1 MSEKTVEEALHDA
14 WADHSRLWEHNKWV
28 YPVISRRAGGISI
41 GVNLNPDKSCSFRCA
56 YCQVDRTVP
65 GPKYALDLHA
75 LEQEIVVMIEEY
87 KRTGLAT
94 FANFKDV
101 PEERRLIQDI
111 CLSGDGESTL
121 VKEFPD
127 VCAMMRRVQDKYP
140 QFDIRL
146 TLITNATHLQADGV
160 TKGLAELTSKRGEI
174 WAKLDAGSEEWLH
187 VIDQTK
193 VPLETIQS
201 NLEETVKKFP
211 MKIQTMLC
219 NIGDRHP
226 DETELA
232 LYMDRV
238 ERVYKA
244 NPANFRGVQLY
255 GVVRH
260 TALPNVTP
268 LPKEFLESVA
278 TKIRERIPVTV
289 EVF

>member
-1 MSEKTVEEALHDA
+1 MSEKTVEEALHEA

-28 YPVISRRAGGISI
+28 YPVISRRAHGISI
-41 GVNLNPDKSCSFRCA
+41 GVNLNPDKSCSFSCA

-65 GPKYALDLHA
+65 GPKTKMDLRA
-75 LEQEIVVMIEEY
+75 LEEEIIVMIEEY

-101 PEERRLIQDI
+101 PQEKRLIQDI

-127 VCAMMRRVQDKYP
+127 VCSMMRKVQGMFP
-140 QFDIRL
+140 EFEIRL

-160 TKGLAELTSKRGEI
+160 VRGLAELTANRGEI
-174 WAKLDAGSEEWLH
+174 WAKLDAGSEEWLK
-187 VIDQTK
+187 VIDRTK
-193 VPLETIQS
+193 ISLETIQE

-211 MKIQTMLC
+211 MRVQTMLC
-219 NIGDRHP
+219 NIGGRFP
-226 DETELA
+226 DEREIA
-232 LYMDRV
+232 LYIDRV
-238 ERVYKA
+238 EKVYNA
-244 NPANFRGVQLY
+244 NPKNFLGVQLY

-260 TALPNVTP
+260 TALPDVTP
-268 LPKEFLESVA
+268 LPREFLEGVA
-278 TKIRERIPVTV
+278 KKIRERIPVVV

>member
-1 MSEKTVEEALHDA
+1 MSDSVEKALHDA
-14 WADHSRLWEHNKWV
+14 WADHSRLWENNKWV
-28 YPVISRRAGGISI
+28 YPVISRRAHGISI

-65 GPKYALDLHA
+65 GPKIQLDLKA
-75 LEQEIVVMIEEY
+75 LEEEIVVMIEEY

-101 PEERRLIQDI
+101 PREKRLIQDI

-121 VKEFPD
+121 VKEFPE
-127 VCAMMRRVQDKYP
+127 VCSLMRKIQGQYP
-140 QFDIRL
+140 EFEIRL
-146 TLITNATHLQADGV
+146 TLITNATHLQAEGV
-160 TKGLAELTSKRGEI
+160 VRGLAELTATRGEI
-174 WAKLDAGSEEWLH
+174 WAKLDAGSEEWLKI
-187 VIDQTK
+187 IDQTK

-201 NLEETVKKFP
+201 NLEETVRHFP
-211 MKIQTMLC
+211 MRVQTMLC

-226 DETELA
+226 DDAEIA
-232 LYMDRV
+232 LYIDRV
-238 ERVYKA
+238 TRVYNA
-244 NPANFRGVQLY
+244 NPKNFLGVQLY

-268 LPKEFLESVA
+268 LPREFLEGVA
-278 TKIRERIPVTV
+278 EKIRARIPVVV